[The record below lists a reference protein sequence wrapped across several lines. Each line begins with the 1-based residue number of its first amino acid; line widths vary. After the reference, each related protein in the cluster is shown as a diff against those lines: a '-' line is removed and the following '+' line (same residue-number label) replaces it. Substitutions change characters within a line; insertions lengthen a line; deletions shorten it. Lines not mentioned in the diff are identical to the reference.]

1 MKKQCPGYLCSMSS
15 PQSSLKKAFKTII
28 LPRIRIVITG
38 LLLIIV
44 SKSASFVAP
53 MAMRTF
59 IDDLIPN
66 EDLLGIKNLV
76 ALVLVALV
84 IQAVTSF
91 MLIKLV
97 SVQAQYLITELRAEV
112 QRKVLSLPVRFFD
125 NTQSGALVSRVMKDV
140 EGVKSLVGTG
150 LVQLIGGLFTAVVA
164 FVLLI
169 RISPTLTLFSLAPL
183 ALFAV
188 VAIKAFS
195 VVRPVFR
202 ERGKIEAEVKGRL
215 TETLSGI
222 RIVKGFHAEKSE
234 EASFSKGIHRLFDN
248 VKKSMIYMAL
258 VSSSSI
264 LLAGIATTVITGIGG
279 YYIIND
285 QLTLGA
291 FLQFTFLLG
300 LLISPIFQLTSVGTE
315 ITEALAGLDRTEEL
329 LSEVSEY
336 DDSGK
341 TPFTEPLRSLRFDKV
356 SYAYEKENL
365 VLKNIDLEV
374 KRGEV
379 VALVGTSGAGK
390 STLASLA
397 ASYLTPTQG
406 TVWVNDQP
414 LGELSLSDYRS
425 KLGVVLQDDFLFDGT
440 LRENLL
446 FVKPEA
452 SDQELEKALSA
463 AHVKEFT
470 DQFESGI
477 DTIIGER
484 GVKLSGGQR
493 QRLAIA
499 RALLADPELLILDEA
514 TSSLDTESESLIQ
527 QSLSELTR
535 GRATLVIAHRLSTI
549 RNANVIVVLEKGQIV
564 ERGSHEELF
573 QKQGRY
579 YDLYTRQAK
588 I

>member
-1 MKKQCPGYLCSMSS
+1 V
-15 PQSSLKKAFKTII
+15 II
-28 LPRIRIVITG
+28 G
-38 LLLIIV
+38 LLLIVV

-53 MAMRTF
+53 MAMRRF
-59 IDDLIPN
+59 IDELIPN
-66 EDLLGIKNLV
+66 QDLTGIKNLV
-76 ALVLVALV
+76 VLVLVALV

-91 MLIKLV
+91 MLTKLV

-169 RISPTLTLFSLAPL
+169 RISPPLTLFSLAPL

-215 TETLSGI
+215 TETLAGI

-234 EASFSKGIHRLFDN
+234 EASFNKGIHRLFDN
-248 VKKSMIYMAL
+248 IKKSMIYMAL

-315 ITEALAGLDRTEEL
+315 ITDALAGLDRTEEL
-329 LSEVSEY
+329 LAETSEY
-336 DDSGK
+336 DTSGK
-341 TPFTEPLRSLRFDKV
+341 QSFKEALEQLRFEKV
-356 SYAYEKENL
+356 SYAYEEGQF
-365 VLKNIDLEV
+365 VLNDIDLEV

-390 STLASLA
+390 STLASIA
-397 ASYLTPTQG
+397 ASYLTPTKG
-406 TVWVNDQP
+406 ALWVNGKPMSD
-414 LGELSLSDYRS
+414 LSLSDYRS

-440 LRENLL
+440 LKENLL

-452 SDQELEKALSA
+452 SEDELEDALKS
-463 AHVKEFT
+463 AHVKEFV
-470 DQFESGI
+470 DRFENGI
-477 DTIIGER
+477 ETVIGER

-493 QRLAIA
+493 QRVAIA
-499 RALLADPELLILDEA
+499 RALLANPELLLLDEA
-514 TSSLDTESESLIQ
+514 TSSLDTESEALIQ
-527 QSLSELTR
+527 QSLATLTK
-535 GRATLVIAHRLSTI
+535 GRATIVIAHRLSTI
-549 RNANVIVVLEKGQIV
+549 RNADKIIVLEKGRIV
-564 ERGSHEELF
+564 EQGTHEALF
-573 QKQGRY
+573 EQKGRY
-579 YDLYTRQAK
+579 FDLYTRQAK

>member
-1 MKKQCPGYLCSMSS
+1 MSS
-15 PQSSLKKAFKTII
+15 PKSSLKKAFKTII
-28 LPRIRIVITG
+28 IPRIRVVIIG
-38 LLLIIV
+38 LLLIVV

-53 MAMRTF
+53 MAMRRF
-59 IDDLIPN
+59 IDELIPN
-66 EDLLGIKNLV
+66 QDLTGIKNLV
-76 ALVLVALV
+76 VLVLVTLV

-91 MLIKLV
+91 MLTKLV

-169 RISPTLTLFSLAPL
+169 RISPPLTLFSLAPL

-215 TETLSGI
+215 TETLAGI

-234 EASFSKGIHRLFDN
+234 EASFNKGIHRLFDN
-248 VKKSMIYMAL
+248 IKKSMIYMAL

-315 ITEALAGLDRTEEL
+315 ITDALAGLDRTEEL
-329 LSEVSEY
+329 LAETSEY
-336 DDSGK
+336 DTSGK
-341 TPFTEPLRSLRFDKV
+341 QSFKEALEQLRFEKV
-356 SYAYEKENL
+356 SYAYEEGQF
-365 VLKNIDLEV
+365 VLNDIDLEV

-390 STLASLA
+390 STLASIA
-397 ASYLTPTQG
+397 ASYLTPTKG
-406 TVWVNDQP
+406 ALWVNSKP
-414 LGELSLSDYRS
+414 MSELSLSDYRS
-425 KLGVVLQDDFLFDGT
+425 ILGVVLQDDFLFDGT
-440 LRENLL
+440 LKENLL
-446 FVKPEA
+446 FVKPKA
-452 SDQELEKALSA
+452 SDEELEDALKS
-463 AHVKEFT
+463 AHVKEFV
-470 DQFESGI
+470 DRFENGI
-477 DTIIGER
+477 ETVIGER

-493 QRLAIA
+493 QRVAIA
-499 RALLADPELLILDEA
+499 RALLANPELLLLDEA
-514 TSSLDTESESLIQ
+514 TSSLDTESEALIQ
-527 QSLSELTR
+527 QSLATLTK
-535 GRATLVIAHRLSTI
+535 GRATIVIAHRLSTI
-549 RNANVIVVLEKGQIV
+549 RNADKIIVLEKGRIV
-564 ERGSHEELF
+564 EQGTHEALF
-573 QKQGRY
+573 EQKGRY
-579 YDLYTRQAK
+579 FDLYTRQAK

>member
-1 MKKQCPGYLCSMSS
+1 MSS

-66 EDLLGIKNLV
+66 EDLQGIKNLV
-76 ALVLVALV
+76 ALVLIALV

-91 MLIKLV
+91 MLTKLV

-470 DQFESGI
+470 DQFERGI

-527 QSLSELTR
+527 QSLAELTR

>member
-1 MKKQCPGYLCSMSS
+1 MSS
-15 PQSSLKKAFKTII
+15 PKSSLKKAFKTII
-28 LPRIRIVITG
+28 IPRIRVVIIG
-38 LLLIIV
+38 LLLIVV

-53 MAMRTF
+53 MAMRRF
-59 IDDLIPN
+59 IDELIPN
-66 EDLLGIKNLV
+66 QDLTGIKNLV
-76 ALVLVALV
+76 VLVLVALV

-91 MLIKLV
+91 MLTKLV

-169 RISPTLTLFSLAPL
+169 RISPPLTLFSLAPL

-215 TETLSGI
+215 TETLAGI

-234 EASFSKGIHRLFDN
+234 EASFNKGIHRLFDN
-248 VKKSMIYMAL
+248 IKKSMIYMAL

-315 ITEALAGLDRTEEL
+315 ITDALAGLDRTEEL
-329 LSEVSEY
+329 LAETSEY
-336 DDSGK
+336 DTSGK
-341 TPFTEPLRSLRFDKV
+341 QSFNEALEELRFEKV
-356 SYAYEKENL
+356 SYAYEEGQF
-365 VLKNIDLEV
+365 VLNDIDLEV

-390 STLASLA
+390 STLASIA
-397 ASYLTPTQG
+397 ASYLTPTKG
-406 TVWVNDQP
+406 ALWVNGKPMSD
-414 LGELSLSDYRS
+414 LSLSDYRS

-440 LRENLL
+440 LKENLL

-452 SDQELEKALSA
+452 SDDELENALKS
-463 AHVKEFT
+463 AHVKEFV
-470 DQFESGI
+470 DRFENGI
-477 DTIIGER
+477 ETVIGER

-493 QRLAIA
+493 QRVAIA
-499 RALLADPELLILDEA
+499 RALLANPELLLLDEA
-514 TSSLDTESESLIQ
+514 TSSLDTESEALIQ
-527 QSLSELTR
+527 QSLATLTK
-535 GRATLVIAHRLSTI
+535 GRATIVIAHRLSTI
-549 RNANVIVVLEKGQIV
+549 RNADKIIVLEKGRIV
-564 ERGSHEELF
+564 EQGTHEALF
-573 QKQGRY
+573 EQKGRY
-579 YDLYTRQAK
+579 FDLYTRQAK

>member
-1 MKKQCPGYLCSMSS
+1 MSS
-15 PQSSLKKAFKTII
+15 PKSSLKKAFKTII
-28 LPRIRIVITG
+28 IPRIRVVIVG

-53 MAMRTF
+53 MAMRSF
-59 IDDLIPN
+59 IDELIPN
-66 EDLLGIKNLV
+66 QDLVGIKNLV
-76 ALVLVALV
+76 IIVLIALV

-91 MLIKLV
+91 MLTKLV

-112 QRKVLSLPVRFFD
+112 QRKVLSLPIRFFD

-150 LVQLIGGLFTAVVA
+150 LVQLIGGLFTAAVA

-169 RISPTLTLFSLAPL
+169 RISPPLTLFSLAPL

-215 TETLSGI
+215 TETLAGI

-234 EASFSKGIHRLFDN
+234 EASFNKGIHRLFDN
-248 VKKSMIYMAL
+248 IKKSMIYMAL

-315 ITEALAGLDRTEEL
+315 ITDALAGLDRTEEL
-329 LSEVSEY
+329 LAEVSEY
-336 DDSGK
+336 DNSGSK
-341 TPFTEPLRSLRFDKV
+341 AFKEPLEQLRFEGV
-356 SYAYEKENL
+356 SYAYEEDLL
-365 VLKNIDLEV
+365 VLKDINLEV

-390 STLASLA
+390 STLASIA
-397 ASYLTPTQG
+397 ASYLIPTQG
-406 TVWVNDQP
+406 SLWVNGNPMSD
-414 LGELSLSDYRS
+414 LSLSDYRS

-440 LRENLL
+440 LKENLL
-446 FVKPEA
+446 FVKPDA
-452 SDQELEKALSA
+452 SDNALEEALKA
-463 AHVKEFT
+463 AHVKEFV
-470 DQFESGI
+470 DRFENGI
-477 DTIIGER
+477 ETVIGER

-493 QRLAIA
+493 QRVAIA
-499 RALLADPELLILDEA
+499 RALLANPELLILDEA
-514 TSSLDTESESLIQ
+514 TSSLDTESEALIQ
-527 QSLSELTR
+527 QSLATLTK
-535 GRATLVIAHRLSTI
+535 GRATIVIAHRLSTI
-549 RNANVIVVLEKGQIV
+549 RNADKIVVLEKGEIV
-564 ERGSHEELF
+564 EQGTHEDLF
-573 QKQGRY
+573 EKKGRY
-579 YDLYTRQAK
+579 FDLYTRQAK

>member
-1 MKKQCPGYLCSMSS
+1 MSS
-15 PQSSLKKAFKTII
+15 PKSSLKKAFKTII
-28 LPRIRIVITG
+28 IPRIRVVIVG
-38 LLLIIV
+38 LLFIIV

-53 MAMRTF
+53 MAMRRF
-59 IDDLIPN
+59 IDELIPN
-66 EDLLGIKNLV
+66 QDLVGIKNLV
-76 ALVLVALV
+76 IIVLIALVV
-84 IQAVTSF
+84 QAVTSF
-91 MLIKLV
+91 MLTKLV

-150 LVQLIGGLFTAVVA
+150 LVQLIGGLFTAAVA

-169 RISPTLTLFSLAPL
+169 RISPPLTLFSLAPL
-183 ALFAV
+183 ALFAI

-215 TETLSGI
+215 TETLAGI

-234 EASFSKGIHRLFDN
+234 EASFNKGIHRLFDN
-248 VKKSMIYMAL
+248 IKKSMIYMAL

-315 ITEALAGLDRTEEL
+315 ITDALAGLDRTEEL
-329 LSEVSEY
+329 LAEVSEY
-336 DDSGK
+336 DTSGSK
-341 TPFTEPLRSLRFDKV
+341 DFKEPLEQLRFEGV
-356 SYAYEKENL
+356 SYAYEEDQL
-365 VLKNIDLEV
+365 VLKDINLEV

-390 STLASLA
+390 STLASIA
-397 ASYLTPTQG
+397 ASYLTPTKG
-406 TVWVNDQP
+406 SLCVNGNP
-414 LGELSLSDYRS
+414 MSELSLSDYRS

-440 LRENLL
+440 LKENLL
-446 FVKPEA
+446 FVKPDA
-452 SDQELEKALSA
+452 SEKALEEALTS
-463 AHVKEFT
+463 AHVKEFV
-470 DQFESGI
+470 DRFENGI
-477 DTIIGER
+477 ETVIGER

-493 QRLAIA
+493 QRVAIA
-499 RALLADPELLILDEA
+499 RALLANPELLILDEA
-514 TSSLDTESESLIQ
+514 TSSLDTESEALIQ
-527 QSLSELTR
+527 QSLATLTK
-535 GRATLVIAHRLSTI
+535 GRATIVIAHRLSTI
-549 RNANVIVVLEKGQIV
+549 RNANKIVVLEKGEIV
-564 ERGSHEELF
+564 EQGSHEDLF
-573 QKQGRY
+573 EKKGRY
-579 YDLYTRQAK
+579 FDLYTRQAK

>member
-1 MKKQCPGYLCSMSS
+1 MSS
-15 PQSSLKKAFKTII
+15 PKSSLKKAFKTII
-28 LPRIRIVITG
+28 IPRIRVVIIG

-53 MAMRTF
+53 MAMRRF
-59 IDDLIPN
+59 IDELIPN
-66 EDLLGIKNLV
+66 QDLAGIKNLV
-76 ALVLVALV
+76 VLVLVALV

-91 MLIKLV
+91 MLTKLV

-169 RISPTLTLFSLAPL
+169 RISPPLTLFSLAPL

-215 TETLSGI
+215 TETLAGI

-234 EASFSKGIHRLFDN
+234 EASFNKGIHRLFDN
-248 VKKSMIYMAL
+248 IKKSMIYMAL

-315 ITEALAGLDRTEEL
+315 ITDALAGLDRTEEL
-329 LSEVSEY
+329 LAETSEY
-336 DDSGK
+336 DTSGK
-341 TPFTEPLRSLRFDKV
+341 QSFKEALEQLRFEKV
-356 SYAYEKENL
+356 SYAYEEGQF
-365 VLKNIDLEV
+365 VLNDIDLEV

-390 STLASLA
+390 STLASIA
-397 ASYLTPTQG
+397 ASYLTPTKG
-406 TVWVNDQP
+406 ALWVNSKP
-414 LGELSLSDYRS
+414 MSELSLSDYRS
-425 KLGVVLQDDFLFDGT
+425 ILGVVLQDDFLFDGT
-440 LRENLL
+440 LKENLL
-446 FVKPEA
+446 FVKPKA
-452 SDQELEKALSA
+452 SDEELEDALKS
-463 AHVKEFT
+463 AHVKEFV
-470 DQFESGI
+470 DRFENGI
-477 DTIIGER
+477 ETVIGER

-493 QRLAIA
+493 QRVAIA
-499 RALLADPELLILDEA
+499 RALLANPELLLLDEA
-514 TSSLDTESESLIQ
+514 TSSLDTESEALIQ
-527 QSLSELTR
+527 QSLATLTK
-535 GRATLVIAHRLSTI
+535 GRATIVIAHRLSTI
-549 RNANVIVVLEKGQIV
+549 RNADKIIVLEKGRIV
-564 ERGSHEELF
+564 EQGTHEALF
-573 QKQGRY
+573 EQKGRY
-579 YDLYTRQAK
+579 FDLYTRQAK

>member
-1 MKKQCPGYLCSMSS
+1 MSS
-15 PQSSLKKAFKTII
+15 PKSSLKKAFKTII
-28 LPRIRIVITG
+28 IPRIRVVIIG
-38 LLLIIV
+38 LLLIVV

-53 MAMRTF
+53 MAMRRF
-59 IDDLIPN
+59 IDELIPN
-66 EDLLGIKNLV
+66 QDLTGIKNLV
-76 ALVLVALV
+76 ILVLVALV

-91 MLIKLV
+91 MLTKLV

-169 RISPTLTLFSLAPL
+169 RISPPLTLFSLAPL

-215 TETLSGI
+215 TETLAGI

-234 EASFSKGIHRLFDN
+234 EASFNKGIHRLFDN
-248 VKKSMIYMAL
+248 IKKSMIYMAL

-315 ITEALAGLDRTEEL
+315 ITDALAGLDRTEEL
-329 LSEVSEY
+329 LAETSEY
-336 DDSGK
+336 DTSGK
-341 TPFTEPLRSLRFDKV
+341 QSFKEALEQLRFEKV
-356 SYAYEKENL
+356 SYAYEEGQF
-365 VLKNIDLEV
+365 VLNDIDLEV

-390 STLASLA
+390 STLASIA
-397 ASYLTPTQG
+397 ASYLTPTKG
-406 TVWVNDQP
+406 ALWVNGKPMSD
-414 LGELSLSDYRS
+414 LSLSDYRS

-440 LRENLL
+440 LKENLL

-452 SDQELEKALSA
+452 SEDELENALKS
-463 AHVKEFT
+463 AHVKEFV
-470 DQFESGI
+470 DRFENGI
-477 DTIIGER
+477 ETVIGER

-493 QRLAIA
+493 QRVAIA
-499 RALLADPELLILDEA
+499 RALLANPELLLLDEA
-514 TSSLDTESESLIQ
+514 TSSLDTESEALIQ
-527 QSLSELTR
+527 QSLATLTK
-535 GRATLVIAHRLSTI
+535 GRATIVIAHRLSTI
-549 RNANVIVVLEKGQIV
+549 RNADKIIVLEKGRIV
-564 ERGSHEELF
+564 EQGTHEALFEL
-573 QKQGRY
+573 KRRY
-579 YDLYTRQAK
+579 FDLYTRQAK

>member
-1 MKKQCPGYLCSMSS
+1 MSS
-15 PQSSLKKAFKTII
+15 PKSSLKKAFKTII
-28 LPRIRIVITG
+28 IPRIRVVIIG

-53 MAMRTF
+53 MAMRRF
-59 IDDLIPN
+59 IDELIPN
-66 EDLLGIKNLV
+66 QDLAGIKNLV
-76 ALVLVALV
+76 VLVLVALV

-91 MLIKLV
+91 MLTKLV

-169 RISPTLTLFSLAPL
+169 RISPPLTLFSLAPL

-215 TETLSGI
+215 TETLAGI
-222 RIVKGFHAEKSE
+222 RIIKGFHAEKSE
-234 EASFSKGIHRLFDN
+234 EASFNKGIHRLFDN
-248 VKKSMIYMAL
+248 IKKSMIYMAL

-315 ITEALAGLDRTEEL
+315 ITDALAGLDRTEEL
-329 LSEVSEY
+329 LAETSEY
-336 DDSGK
+336 DTSGK
-341 TPFTEPLRSLRFDKV
+341 QSFKEALEQLRFEKV
-356 SYAYEKENL
+356 SYAYEEGQF
-365 VLKNIDLEV
+365 VLNDIDLEV

-390 STLASLA
+390 STLASIA
-397 ASYLTPTQG
+397 ASYLTPTKG
-406 TVWVNDQP
+406 ALWVNGKPMSD
-414 LGELSLSDYRS
+414 LSLSDYRS

-440 LRENLL
+440 LKENLL

-452 SDQELEKALSA
+452 SDEELEDALKS
-463 AHVKEFT
+463 AHVKEFV
-470 DQFESGI
+470 DRFENGI
-477 DTIIGER
+477 ETVIGER

-493 QRLAIA
+493 QRVAIA
-499 RALLADPELLILDEA
+499 RALLANPELLLLDEA
-514 TSSLDTESESLIQ
+514 TSSLDTESEALIQ
-527 QSLSELTR
+527 QSLATLTK
-535 GRATLVIAHRLSTI
+535 GRATIVIAHRLSTI
-549 RNANVIVVLEKGQIV
+549 RNADKIIVLERGRIV
-564 ERGSHEELF
+564 EQGTHEALF
-573 QKQGRY
+573 EQKGRY
-579 YDLYTRQAK
+579 FDLYTRQAK

>member
-1 MKKQCPGYLCSMSS
+1 MSS
-15 PQSSLKKAFKTII
+15 PKSSLKKAFKTII
-28 LPRIRIVITG
+28 IPRIRVVIIG
-38 LLLIIV
+38 LLLIVV

-53 MAMRTF
+53 MAMRRF
-59 IDDLIPN
+59 IDELIPN
-66 EDLLGIKNLV
+66 QDLTGIKNLV
-76 ALVLVALV
+76 VLVLVALV

-91 MLIKLV
+91 MLTKLV

-112 QRKVLSLPVRFFD
+112 QRKILSLPVRFFD

-169 RISPTLTLFSLAPL
+169 RISPPLTLFSLAPL

-215 TETLSGI
+215 TETLAGI

-234 EASFSKGIHRLFDN
+234 EASFNKGIHRLFDN
-248 VKKSMIYMAL
+248 IKKSMIYMAL

-315 ITEALAGLDRTEEL
+315 ITDALAGLDRTEEL
-329 LSEVSEY
+329 LAETSEY
-336 DDSGK
+336 DTSGK
-341 TPFTEPLRSLRFDKV
+341 QSFKEALEQLRFEKV
-356 SYAYEKENL
+356 SYSYEEGQF
-365 VLKNIDLEV
+365 VLNDIDLEV

-390 STLASLA
+390 STLASIA
-397 ASYLTPTQG
+397 ASYLTPTKG
-406 TVWVNDQP
+406 ALWVNGKPMSD
-414 LGELSLSDYRS
+414 LSLSDYRS

-440 LRENLL
+440 LKENLL

-452 SDQELEKALSA
+452 SEDELENALNS
-463 AHVKEFT
+463 AHVKEFV
-470 DQFESGI
+470 DRFENGI
-477 DTIIGER
+477 ETVIGER

-493 QRLAIA
+493 QRVAIA
-499 RALLADPELLILDEA
+499 RALLANPELLLLDEA
-514 TSSLDTESESLIQ
+514 TSSLDTESEALIQ
-527 QSLSELTR
+527 QSLATLTK
-535 GRATLVIAHRLSTI
+535 GRATIVIAHRLSTI
-549 RNANVIVVLEKGQIV
+549 RNADKIIVLEKGRIV
-564 ERGSHEELF
+564 EQGTHEALF
-573 QKQGRY
+573 EQKGRY
-579 YDLYTRQAK
+579 FDLYTRQAK

>member
-1 MKKQCPGYLCSMSS
+1 MSS

-66 EDLLGIKNLV
+66 EYLQGIKNLV
-76 ALVLVALV
+76 VLVLIALV

-91 MLIKLV
+91 MLTKLV

-183 ALFAV
+183 ALFAL

-315 ITEALAGLDRTEEL
+315 ITDALAGLDRTEEL

-341 TPFTEPLRSLRFDKV
+341 TPFTEPLRSLRFEQV

-365 VLKNIDLEV
+365 VLKDIDLEV
-374 KRGEV
+374 KSGEV
-379 VALVGTSGAGK
+379 VALVGSSGAGK

-397 ASYLTPTQG
+397 ASYLTPSAG

-414 LGELSLSDYRS
+414 LSELSLSDYRS

-452 SDQELEKALSA
+452 SEQELEQALTA

-470 DQFESGI
+470 DQFEKGI

-527 QSLSELTR
+527 QSLAELTR

>member
-1 MKKQCPGYLCSMSS
+1 MSS

-66 EDLLGIKNLV
+66 EDLQGIKNLV
-76 ALVLVALV
+76 VLVLIALV

-91 MLIKLV
+91 MLTKLV

-183 ALFAV
+183 ALFAL

-315 ITEALAGLDRTEEL
+315 ITDALAGLDRTEEL

-341 TPFTEPLRSLRFDKV
+341 MTFTEPLKSLRFEQV

-365 VLKNIDLEV
+365 VLKDIDLEV
-374 KRGEV
+374 KSGEV
-379 VALVGTSGAGK
+379 VALVGSSGAGK

-397 ASYLTPTQG
+397 ASYLTPTKG

-414 LGELSLSDYRS
+414 LSELSLSDYRS
-425 KLGVVLQDDFLFDGT
+425 KLGVVLQDDFLFDGS

-452 SDQELEKALSA
+452 SEHELEQALTA

-470 DQFESGI
+470 DQFEKGI

-527 QSLSELTR
+527 QSLAELTR

-573 QKQGRY
+573 EKQGRY
-579 YDLYTRQAK
+579 HDLYTRQAK

>member
-1 MKKQCPGYLCSMSS
+1 MSS
-15 PQSSLKKAFKTII
+15 PKSSLKKAFKTII
-28 LPRIRIVITG
+28 IPRIRVVIVG

-53 MAMRTF
+53 MAMRSF
-59 IDDLIPN
+59 IDELIPN
-66 EDLLGIKNLV
+66 QDLVGIKNLV
-76 ALVLVALV
+76 IIVLIALV

-91 MLIKLV
+91 MLTKLV

-150 LVQLIGGLFTAVVA
+150 LVQLIGGLFTAAVA

-169 RISPTLTLFSLAPL
+169 RISPPLTLFSLAPL

-215 TETLSGI
+215 TETLAGI

-234 EASFSKGIHRLFDN
+234 EASFNKGIHRLFDN
-248 VKKSMIYMAL
+248 IKKSMIYMAL

-315 ITEALAGLDRTEEL
+315 ITDALAGLDRTEEL
-329 LSEVSEY
+329 LAEVSEY
-336 DDSGK
+336 DTSGSK
-341 TPFTEPLRSLRFDKV
+341 AFKEPLEQLRFEGV
-356 SYAYEKENL
+356 SYAYEEDQL
-365 VLKNIDLEV
+365 VLKDINLEV

-390 STLASLA
+390 STLASIA

-406 TVWVNDQP
+406 SLWVNGNPMSD
-414 LGELSLSDYRS
+414 LSLSDYRS

-440 LRENLL
+440 LKENLL
-446 FVKPEA
+446 FVKPDA
-452 SDQELEKALSA
+452 SDNALEEALKA
-463 AHVKEFT
+463 AHVKEFV
-470 DQFESGI
+470 DRFENGI
-477 DTIIGER
+477 ETVIGER

-493 QRLAIA
+493 QRVAIA
-499 RALLADPELLILDEA
+499 RALLANPELLILDEA
-514 TSSLDTESESLIQ
+514 TSSLDTESEALIQ
-527 QSLSELTR
+527 QSLATLTK
-535 GRATLVIAHRLSTI
+535 GRATIVIAHRLSTI
-549 RNANVIVVLEKGQIV
+549 RNADKIVVLEKGEIV
-564 ERGSHEELF
+564 EQGTHEDLF
-573 QKQGRY
+573 EKKGRY
-579 YDLYTRQAK
+579 FDLYTRQAK

>member
-1 MKKQCPGYLCSMSS
+1 MSS

-66 EDLLGIKNLV
+66 EDLQGIKNLV
-76 ALVLVALV
+76 VLVLIALV

-91 MLIKLV
+91 MLTKLV

-183 ALFAV
+183 ALFAL

-315 ITEALAGLDRTEEL
+315 ITDALAGLDRTEEL

-341 TPFTEPLRSLRFDKV
+341 TPFTEPLKSLRFEQV

-365 VLKNIDLEV
+365 VLKDIDLEV
-374 KRGEV
+374 KSGEV
-379 VALVGTSGAGK
+379 VALVGSSGAGK

-397 ASYLTPTQG
+397 ASYLTPTKG
-406 TVWVNDQP
+406 TIWVNEQP
-414 LGELSLSDYRS
+414 LSELSLSDYRS
-425 KLGVVLQDDFLFDGT
+425 KLGVVLQDDFLFDGS

-452 SDQELEKALSA
+452 SEQELEQALTA

-470 DQFESGI
+470 DQFEKGI

-527 QSLSELTR
+527 QSLAELTR

-573 QKQGRY
+573 EKQGRY
-579 YDLYTRQAK
+579 HDLYTRQAK

>member
-1 MKKQCPGYLCSMSS
+1 MSS

-66 EDLLGIKNLV
+66 EDLQGIKNLV
-76 ALVLVALV
+76 VMVLIALV

-91 MLIKLV
+91 MLTKLV

-183 ALFAV
+183 ALFAL

-315 ITEALAGLDRTEEL
+315 ITDALAGLDRTEEL

-341 TPFTEPLRSLRFDKV
+341 TPFTEPLRSLRFEQV

-365 VLKNIDLEV
+365 VLKDIDLEV
-374 KRGEV
+374 KSGEV
-379 VALVGTSGAGK
+379 VALVGSSGAGK

-397 ASYLTPTQG
+397 ASYLTPTKG

-414 LGELSLSDYRS
+414 LSELSLSDYRS
-425 KLGVVLQDDFLFDGT
+425 KLGVVLQDDFLFDGS

-452 SDQELEKALSA
+452 SEQELEQALTA

-470 DQFESGI
+470 DQFEKGI

-527 QSLSELTR
+527 QSLAELTR

-573 QKQGRY
+573 EKQGRY
-579 YDLYTRQAK
+579 HDLYTRQAK

>member
-1 MKKQCPGYLCSMSS
+1 MVDTRAMRVAALSCIYVGD
-15 PQSSLKKAFKTII
+15 
-28 LPRIRIVITG
+28 
-38 LLLIIV
+38 
-44 SKSASFVAP
+44 KSA
-53 MAMRTF
+53 R
-59 IDDLIPN
+59 
-66 EDLLGIKNLV
+66 
-76 ALVLVALV
+76 
-84 IQAVTSF
+84 
-91 MLIKLV
+91 
-97 SVQAQYLITELRAEV
+97 
-112 QRKVLSLPVRFFD
+112 
-125 NTQSGALVSRVMKDV
+125 
-140 EGVKSLVGTG
+140 
-150 LVQLIGGLFTAVVA
+150 
-164 FVLLI
+164 
-169 RISPTLTLFSLAPL
+169 
-183 ALFAV
+183 
-188 VAIKAFS
+188 AIKAFS

-470 DQFESGI
+470 DQFERGI

-527 QSLSELTR
+527 QSLAELTR

>member
-1 MKKQCPGYLCSMSS
+1 MSS
-15 PQSSLKKAFKTII
+15 PKSSLKKAFKTII
-28 LPRIRIVITG
+28 IPRIRVVIIG
-38 LLLIIV
+38 LLLIVV

-53 MAMRTF
+53 MAMRRF
-59 IDDLIPN
+59 IDELIPN
-66 EDLLGIKNLV
+66 QDLTGIKNLV
-76 ALVLVALV
+76 VLVLVTLV

-91 MLIKLV
+91 MLTKLV

-169 RISPTLTLFSLAPL
+169 RISPPLTLFSLAPL

-215 TETLSGI
+215 TETLAGI

-234 EASFSKGIHRLFDN
+234 EASFNKGIHRLFDN
-248 VKKSMIYMAL
+248 IKKSMIYMAL

-315 ITEALAGLDRTEEL
+315 ITDALAGLDRTEEL
-329 LSEVSEY
+329 LAETSEY
-336 DDSGK
+336 DTSGK
-341 TPFTEPLRSLRFDKV
+341 QSFKEALEQLRFEKV
-356 SYAYEKENL
+356 SYAYEEGQF
-365 VLKNIDLEV
+365 VLNDIDLEV

-390 STLASLA
+390 STLASIA
-397 ASYLTPTQG
+397 ASYLTPTKG
-406 TVWVNDQP
+406 ALWVNSKP
-414 LGELSLSDYRS
+414 MSELSLSDYRS

-440 LRENLL
+440 LKENLL
-446 FVKPEA
+446 FVKPKA
-452 SDQELEKALSA
+452 SDEELEDALKS
-463 AHVKEFT
+463 AHVKEFV
-470 DQFESGI
+470 DRFENGI
-477 DTIIGER
+477 ETVIGER

-493 QRLAIA
+493 QRVAIA
-499 RALLADPELLILDEA
+499 RALLANPELLLLDEA
-514 TSSLDTESESLIQ
+514 TSSLDTESEALIQ
-527 QSLSELTR
+527 QSLATLTK
-535 GRATLVIAHRLSTI
+535 GRATIVIAHRLSTI
-549 RNANVIVVLEKGQIV
+549 RNADKIIVLEKGRIV
-564 ERGSHEELF
+564 EQGTHEALF
-573 QKQGRY
+573 EQKGRY
-579 YDLYTRQAK
+579 FDLYTRQAK

>member
-1 MKKQCPGYLCSMSS
+1 MSS

-66 EDLLGIKNLV
+66 EDLQGIKNLV
-76 ALVLVALV
+76 MLVLIALV

-91 MLIKLV
+91 MLTKLV

-164 FVLLI
+164 FLLLI

-183 ALFAV
+183 ALFAL

-315 ITEALAGLDRTEEL
+315 ITDALAGLDRTEEL

-341 TPFTEPLRSLRFDKV
+341 MTFTEPLKSLRFEQV

-365 VLKNIDLEV
+365 VLKDIDLEV
-374 KRGEV
+374 KSGEV
-379 VALVGTSGAGK
+379 VALVGSSGAGK

-397 ASYLTPTQG
+397 ASYLTPTEG

-414 LGELSLSDYRS
+414 LSELSLSDYRS
-425 KLGVVLQDDFLFDGT
+425 KLGVVLQDDFLFDGS

-452 SDQELEKALSA
+452 SEQELEQSLTA

-470 DQFESGI
+470 DQFEKGI

-527 QSLSELTR
+527 HSLAELTR

-573 QKQGRY
+573 EKQGRY
-579 YDLYTRQAK
+579 HDLYTRQAK

>member
-1 MKKQCPGYLCSMSS
+1 MSS
-15 PQSSLKKAFKTII
+15 PKSSLKKAFKTII
-28 LPRIRIVITG
+28 IPRIRVVIIG
-38 LLLIIV
+38 LLLIVV

-53 MAMRTF
+53 MAMRRF
-59 IDDLIPN
+59 IDELIPN
-66 EDLLGIKNLV
+66 QDLTGIKNLV
-76 ALVLVALV
+76 VLVLVTLV

-91 MLIKLV
+91 MLTKLV

-169 RISPTLTLFSLAPL
+169 RISPPLTLFSLAPL

-215 TETLSGI
+215 TETLAGI

-234 EASFSKGIHRLFDN
+234 EASFNKGIHRLFDN
-248 VKKSMIYMAL
+248 IKKSMIYMAL

-315 ITEALAGLDRTEEL
+315 ITDALAGLDRTEEL
-329 LSEVSEY
+329 LAETSEY
-336 DDSGK
+336 DTSGK
-341 TPFTEPLRSLRFDKV
+341 QSFKEALEKLRFEKV
-356 SYAYEKENL
+356 SYAYEEGQF
-365 VLKNIDLEV
+365 VLNDIDLEV

-390 STLASLA
+390 STLASIA
-397 ASYLTPTQG
+397 ASYLTPTKG
-406 TVWVNDQP
+406 ALWVNGKPMSD
-414 LGELSLSDYRS
+414 LSLSDYRS

-440 LRENLL
+440 LKENLL
-446 FVKPEA
+446 FVKPKA
-452 SDQELEKALSA
+452 SDEELEDALKS
-463 AHVKEFT
+463 AHVKEFV
-470 DQFESGI
+470 DRFENGI
-477 DTIIGER
+477 ETVIGER

-493 QRLAIA
+493 QRVAIA
-499 RALLADPELLILDEA
+499 RALLANPELLLLDEA
-514 TSSLDTESESLIQ
+514 TSSLDTESEALIQ
-527 QSLSELTR
+527 QSLATLTK
-535 GRATLVIAHRLSTI
+535 GRATIVIAHRLSTI
-549 RNANVIVVLEKGQIV
+549 RNADKIIVLEKGRIV
-564 ERGSHEELF
+564 EQGTHEALF
-573 QKQGRY
+573 EQKGRY
-579 YDLYTRQAK
+579 FDLYTRQAK

>member
-1 MKKQCPGYLCSMSS
+1 MSS

-66 EDLLGIKNLV
+66 EDLQGIKNLV
-76 ALVLVALV
+76 VLVLIALV
-84 IQAVTSF
+84 IQAFTSF
-91 MLIKLV
+91 MLTKLV

-183 ALFAV
+183 ALFAL

-315 ITEALAGLDRTEEL
+315 ITDALAGLDRTEEL

-341 TPFTEPLRSLRFDKV
+341 TPFTEPLRSLRFEQV

-365 VLKNIDLEV
+365 VLKDIDLEV
-374 KRGEV
+374 KSGEV
-379 VALVGTSGAGK
+379 VALVGSSGAGK

-397 ASYLTPTQG
+397 ASYLTPTAG

-414 LGELSLSDYRS
+414 LSELSLSDYRS

-452 SDQELEKALSA
+452 SEQELEQALTA

-470 DQFESGI
+470 DQFEKGI

-527 QSLSELTR
+527 QSLAELTR

-549 RNANVIVVLEKGQIV
+549 RNANLIVVLEKGQIV

>member
-1 MKKQCPGYLCSMSS
+1 MSS
-15 PQSSLKKAFKTII
+15 PKSSLKKAFKTII
-28 LPRIRIVITG
+28 IPRIRVVIIG
-38 LLLIIV
+38 LLLIVV

-53 MAMRTF
+53 MAMRRF
-59 IDDLIPN
+59 IDELIPN
-66 EDLLGIKNLV
+66 QDLTGIKNLV
-76 ALVLVALV
+76 ILVLVALV

-91 MLIKLV
+91 MLTKLV

-169 RISPTLTLFSLAPL
+169 RISPPLTLFSLAPL

-215 TETLSGI
+215 TETLAGI

-234 EASFSKGIHRLFDN
+234 EASFNKGIHRLFDN
-248 VKKSMIYMAL
+248 IKKSMIYMAL

-315 ITEALAGLDRTEEL
+315 ITDALAGLDRTEEL
-329 LSEVSEY
+329 LAETSEY
-336 DDSGK
+336 DTSGK
-341 TPFTEPLRSLRFDKV
+341 QSFKEALEQLRFEKV
-356 SYAYEKENL
+356 SYAYEEGQF
-365 VLKNIDLEV
+365 VLNDIDLEV

-390 STLASLA
+390 STLASIA
-397 ASYLTPTQG
+397 ASYLTPTKG
-406 TVWVNDQP
+406 ALWVNSKP
-414 LGELSLSDYRS
+414 MSELSLSDYRS

-440 LRENLL
+440 LKENLL
-446 FVKPEA
+446 FVKPKA
-452 SDQELEKALSA
+452 SDEELEDALKS
-463 AHVKEFT
+463 AHVKEFV
-470 DQFESGI
+470 DRFENGI
-477 DTIIGER
+477 ETVIGER

-493 QRLAIA
+493 QRVAIA
-499 RALLADPELLILDEA
+499 RALLANPELLLLDEA
-514 TSSLDTESESLIQ
+514 TSSLDTESEALIQ
-527 QSLSELTR
+527 QSLATLTK
-535 GRATLVIAHRLSTI
+535 GRATIVIAHRLSTI
-549 RNANVIVVLEKGQIV
+549 RNADKIIVLEKGRIV
-564 ERGSHEELF
+564 EQGTHEALF
-573 QKQGRY
+573 EQKGRY
-579 YDLYTRQAK
+579 FDLYTRQAK

>member
-1 MKKQCPGYLCSMSS
+1 MSS

-66 EDLLGIKNLV
+66 EDLQGIKNLV
-76 ALVLVALV
+76 VLVLIALV

-91 MLIKLV
+91 MLTKLV

-183 ALFAV
+183 ALFAL

-315 ITEALAGLDRTEEL
+315 ITDALAGLDRTEEL

-341 TPFTEPLRSLRFDKV
+341 TPFTEPLRSLRFEQV

-365 VLKNIDLEV
+365 VLQDIDLEV
-374 KRGEV
+374 KSGEV
-379 VALVGTSGAGK
+379 VALVGSSGAGK

-397 ASYLTPTQG
+397 ASYLTPTAG

-414 LGELSLSDYRS
+414 LSELSLSDYRS

-452 SDQELEKALSA
+452 SEQELEQALTA

-470 DQFESGI
+470 DQFEKGI

-514 TSSLDTESESLIQ
+514 TSSLDTESEALIQ
-527 QSLSELTR
+527 QSLAELTR

-549 RNANVIVVLEKGQIV
+549 RNANLIVVLEKGQIV

>member
-1 MKKQCPGYLCSMSS
+1 MSS

-38 LLLIIV
+38 LLLIII

-66 EDLLGIKNLV
+66 EDLQGIKNLV
-76 ALVLVALV
+76 VLVLIALV

-91 MLIKLV
+91 MLTKLV

-183 ALFAV
+183 ALFAL

-315 ITEALAGLDRTEEL
+315 ITDALAGLDRTEEL

-341 TPFTEPLRSLRFDKV
+341 TPFTEPLRSLRFEQV

-365 VLKNIDLEV
+365 VLQDIDLEV
-374 KRGEV
+374 KSGEV
-379 VALVGTSGAGK
+379 VALVGSSGAGK

-397 ASYLTPTQG
+397 ASYLTPSAG

-414 LGELSLSDYRS
+414 LSELSLSDYRS

-452 SDQELEKALSA
+452 SEQELEQALTA

-470 DQFESGI
+470 DQFEKGI

-527 QSLSELTR
+527 QSLAELTR

-549 RNANVIVVLEKGQIV
+549 RNANLIVVLEKGQIV

>member
-1 MKKQCPGYLCSMSS
+1 MSS

-66 EDLLGIKNLV
+66 EDLQGIKNLV
-76 ALVLVALV
+76 VLVLVALV
-84 IQAVTSF
+84 IQAITSF
-91 MLIKLV
+91 MLTKLV

-183 ALFAV
+183 ALFAL

-315 ITEALAGLDRTEEL
+315 ITDALAGLDRTEEL

-341 TPFTEPLRSLRFDKV
+341 TPFTEPLRSLRFQQV

-365 VLKNIDLEV
+365 VLKDIDLEV
-374 KRGEV
+374 KSGEV
-379 VALVGTSGAGK
+379 VALVGSSGAGK

-397 ASYLTPTQG
+397 ASYLTPTEG

-414 LGELSLSDYRS
+414 LSELSLSDYRS

-452 SDQELEKALSA
+452 SEQELEQALTA

-470 DQFESGI
+470 DQFEKGI

-527 QSLSELTR
+527 QSLAELTR

>member
-1 MKKQCPGYLCSMSS
+1 MSS

-28 LPRIRIVITG
+28 LPRIRIVVTG

-66 EDLLGIKNLV
+66 EDLQGIKNLV
-76 ALVLVALV
+76 VLVLIALV

-91 MLIKLV
+91 MLTKLV

-183 ALFAV
+183 ALFAL

-315 ITEALAGLDRTEEL
+315 ITDALAGLDRTEEL

-336 DDSGK
+336 DNSGK
-341 TPFTEPLRSLRFDKV
+341 TPFTEPLRSLRFEQV

-365 VLKNIDLEV
+365 VLKDIDLEV
-374 KRGEV
+374 KSGEV
-379 VALVGTSGAGK
+379 VALVGSSGAGK

-397 ASYLTPTQG
+397 ASYLTPTAG

-414 LGELSLSDYRS
+414 LSELSLSDYRS

-452 SDQELEKALSA
+452 SEQELEQALTA

-470 DQFESGI
+470 DQFEKGI

-527 QSLSELTR
+527 QSLAELTR

-549 RNANVIVVLEKGQIV
+549 RNANLIVVLEKGQIV

>member
-1 MKKQCPGYLCSMSS
+1 MSS

-66 EDLLGIKNLV
+66 EDLQGIKNLV
-76 ALVLVALV
+76 VLVLIALV

-91 MLIKLV
+91 MLTKLV

-125 NTQSGALVSRVMKDV
+125 NTQSGALVSKVMKDV

-169 RISPTLTLFSLAPL
+169 RISPTLTLLSLAPL
-183 ALFAV
+183 ALFAL

-315 ITEALAGLDRTEEL
+315 ITDALAGLDRTEEL
-329 LSEVSEY
+329 LS
-336 DDSGK
+336 
-341 TPFTEPLRSLRFDKV
+341 
-356 SYAYEKENL
+356 
-365 VLKNIDLEV
+365 
-374 KRGEV
+374 
-379 VALVGTSGAGK
+379 
-390 STLASLA
+390 
-397 ASYLTPTQG
+397 
-406 TVWVNDQP
+406 
-414 LGELSLSDYRS
+414 
-425 KLGVVLQDDFLFDGT
+425 
-440 LRENLL
+440 
-446 FVKPEA
+446 
-452 SDQELEKALSA
+452 
-463 AHVKEFT
+463 
-470 DQFESGI
+470 
-477 DTIIGER
+477 
-484 GVKLSGGQR
+484 
-493 QRLAIA
+493 
-499 RALLADPELLILDEA
+499 
-514 TSSLDTESESLIQ
+514 
-527 QSLSELTR
+527 
-535 GRATLVIAHRLSTI
+535 
-549 RNANVIVVLEKGQIV
+549 
-564 ERGSHEELF
+564 
-573 QKQGRY
+573 
-579 YDLYTRQAK
+579 
-588 I
+588 

>member
-1 MKKQCPGYLCSMSS
+1 MSS

-28 LPRIRIVITG
+28 LPRIRVVITG

-66 EDLLGIKNLV
+66 EDLQGIKNLV
-76 ALVLVALV
+76 VLVLIALV

-91 MLIKLV
+91 MLTKLV

-169 RISPTLTLFSLAPL
+169 RISPTITLFSLAPL
-183 ALFAV
+183 ALFAL

-315 ITEALAGLDRTEEL
+315 ITDALAGLDRTEEL

-336 DDSGK
+336 DNSGK
-341 TPFTEPLRSLRFDKV
+341 TPFTEPLRSLRFEQV

-365 VLKNIDLEV
+365 VLQDIDLEV
-374 KRGEV
+374 KSGEV
-379 VALVGTSGAGK
+379 VALVGSSGAGK

-397 ASYLTPTQG
+397 ASYLTPTAG

-414 LGELSLSDYRS
+414 LSELSLSDYRS
-425 KLGVVLQDDFLFDGT
+425 KFGVVLQYDFLFDGT

-452 SDQELEKALSA
+452 SEQELEQALTA

-470 DQFESGI
+470 DKFEKGI

-527 QSLSELTR
+527 QSLAELTR

-549 RNANVIVVLEKGQIV
+549 RNANLIVVLEKGQIV

>member
-1 MKKQCPGYLCSMSS
+1 MSS

-66 EDLLGIKNLV
+66 EDLQGIKNLV
-76 ALVLVALV
+76 VLVLIALV

-91 MLIKLV
+91 MLTKLV

-183 ALFAV
+183 ALFAL

-315 ITEALAGLDRTEEL
+315 ITDALAGLDRTEEL

-341 TPFTEPLRSLRFDKV
+341 TPFTEPLKSLRFEQV

-365 VLKNIDLEV
+365 VLKDIDLEV
-374 KRGEV
+374 KSGEV
-379 VALVGTSGAGK
+379 VALVGSSGAGK

-397 ASYLTPTQG
+397 ASYLTPTKG

-414 LGELSLSDYRS
+414 LSELSLSDYRS
-425 KLGVVLQDDFLFDGT
+425 KLGVVLQDDFLFDGS

-452 SDQELEKALSA
+452 SEHELEQALTA

-470 DQFESGI
+470 DQFEKGI

-527 QSLSELTR
+527 QSLAELTR

-573 QKQGRY
+573 EKQGRY
-579 YDLYTRQAK
+579 HDLYTRQAK

>member
-1 MKKQCPGYLCSMSS
+1 MSS
-15 PQSSLKKAFKTII
+15 PKSSLKKAFKTII
-28 LPRIRIVITG
+28 IPRIRVVIIG

-53 MAMRTF
+53 MAMRRF
-59 IDDLIPN
+59 IDELIPN
-66 EDLLGIKNLV
+66 QDLTGIKNLV
-76 ALVLVALV
+76 VLVLVALV
-84 IQAVTSF
+84 IHAVTSF
-91 MLIKLV
+91 MLTKLV

-169 RISPTLTLFSLAPL
+169 RISPPLTLFSLAPL

-215 TETLSGI
+215 TETLAGI

-234 EASFSKGIHRLFDN
+234 EASFNKGIHRLFDN

-264 LLAGIATTVITGIGG
+264 LLAGMATTVITGIGG

-315 ITEALAGLDRTEEL
+315 ITDALAGLDRTEEL
-329 LSEVSEY
+329 FEKISEFEKHQ
-336 DDSGK
+336 GAELNGG
-341 TPFTEPLRSLRFDKV
+341 FQSLAFDKV
-356 SYAYEKENL
+356 CFSYNEGRN
-365 VLKNIDLEV
+365 VLDDISFELKAGQTI
-374 KRGEV
+374 
-379 VALVGTSGAGK
+379 ALVGSSGAGK
-390 STLASLA
+390 TTLANLA
-397 ASYLTPTQG
+397 ARFLEPDSGQLIINGQFANEIDLASYRKQ
-406 TVWVNDQP
+406 
-414 LGELSLSDYRS
+414 
-425 KLGVVLQDDFLFDGT
+425 LGVVLQDDFLLDGT
-440 LRENLL
+440 IRENVLYGNPECSEKEL
-446 FVKPEA
+446 NSALDAAYVSEFVA
-452 SDQELEKALSA
+452 DLEK
-463 AHVKEFT
+463 
-470 DQFESGI
+470 GI
-477 DTIIGER
+477 ETVIGER
-484 GVKLSGGQR
+484 GIKLSGGQR

-499 RALLADPELLILDEA
+499 RALLANPRLLILDEA
-514 TSSLDTESESLIQ
+514 TSNLDAESEHYIQ
-527 QSLSELTR
+527 LGLENLTR
-535 GRATLVIAHRLSTI
+535 NRATLVIAHRLSTI
-549 RNANVIVVLEKGQIV
+549 QNADTIIVLEKGEIV
-564 ERGSHEELF
+564 EKEHTKSSLKSKVDTTVCIRDKLAFNHLP
-573 QKQGRY
+573 
-579 YDLYTRQAK
+579 
-588 I
+588 

>member
-1 MKKQCPGYLCSMSS
+1 M
-15 PQSSLKKAFKTII
+15 
-28 LPRIRIVITG
+28 IVG
-38 LLLIIV
+38 LLLIVV

-53 MAMRTF
+53 MAMRRF
-59 IDDLIPN
+59 IDELIPN
-66 EDLLGIKNLV
+66 QDLVGIKNLV
-76 ALVLVALV
+76 IIVLIALVV
-84 IQAVTSF
+84 QAVTSF
-91 MLIKLV
+91 MLTKLV

-150 LVQLIGGLFTAVVA
+150 LVQLIGGLFTAAVA

-169 RISPTLTLFSLAPL
+169 RISPPLTLFSLAPL
-183 ALFAV
+183 ALFAI

-215 TETLSGI
+215 TETLAGI

-234 EASFSKGIHRLFDN
+234 EASFNKGIHRLFDN
-248 VKKSMIYMAL
+248 IKKSMIYMAL

-315 ITEALAGLDRTEEL
+315 ITDALAGLDRTEEL
-329 LSEVSEY
+329 LAEVSEY
-336 DDSGK
+336 DTSGSK
-341 TPFTEPLRSLRFDKV
+341 DFKEPLEQLRFEGV
-356 SYAYEKENL
+356 SYAYEEDQL
-365 VLKNIDLEV
+365 VLKDINLEV

-390 STLASLA
+390 STLASIA
-397 ASYLTPTQG
+397 ASYLTPTKG
-406 TVWVNDQP
+406 SLWVNGNPMSD
-414 LGELSLSDYRS
+414 LSLSDYRS

-440 LRENLL
+440 LKENLL
-446 FVKPEA
+446 FVKPDA
-452 SDQELEKALSA
+452 SEKALEEALTS
-463 AHVKEFT
+463 AHVKEFV
-470 DQFESGI
+470 DRFENGI
-477 DTIIGER
+477 ETVIGER

-493 QRLAIA
+493 QRVAIA
-499 RALLADPELLILDEA
+499 RALLANPELLILDEA
-514 TSSLDTESESLIQ
+514 TSSLDTESEALIQ
-527 QSLSELTR
+527 QSLATLTK
-535 GRATLVIAHRLSTI
+535 GRATIVIAHRLSTI
-549 RNANVIVVLEKGQIV
+549 RNANKIVVLEKGEIV
-564 ERGSHEELF
+564 EQGSHEDLF
-573 QKQGRY
+573 EKKGRY
-579 YDLYTRQAK
+579 FDLYTRQAK